1 MTFFFSN
8 RTDGLGERLKALLNA
23 MVLAEHYKLP
33 FKFCWPEHKD
43 YVLQSGHPDIS
54 ASSIFSK
61 TFLDM
66 HLIDRDDLK
75 AFRVRP
81 LRSLGASIEADI
93 AIQVQQTSLK
103 GQAPKLTPNI
113 KVRADYVKIFRSID
127 FAPEIDQMRK
137 IANLIDIGECADALH
152 LRSGDVIFGEYRYLG
167 DYALK
172 ALAYPL
178 AEKIAYDNRLQNRR
192 LIVFGQDQVMCRRIA
207 GICNGIVSSDIECTV
222 GISKTAQAFFD
233 IFLMSRCKKIFQA
246 GSGFPTFASWISG
259 NEIVNP
265 YSSADASDQLC
276 CRHIGNGIDI
286 SPLYEAHAAWAALAS
301 LRGGITEAQQLD
313 LTRRAVE
320 ADPDNGLY
328 RLVLAALLYRASKV
342 EEADAVL
349 ATAFAHEGPP
359 TGSILR
365 ILRNYEQA
373 PLSLVHYWPDIEKA
387 AETSNQAAKCLMVRS
402 GWTAGKLYR

>member
-113 KVRADYVKIFRSID
+113 KVRADYVKF
-127 FAPEIDQMRK
+127 
-137 IANLIDIGECADALH
+137 
-152 LRSGDVIFGEYRYLG
+152 SGR
-167 DYALK
+167 
-172 ALAYPL
+172 
-178 AEKIAYDNRLQNRR
+178 
-192 LIVFGQDQVMCRRIA
+192 
-207 GICNGIVSSDIECTV
+207 
-222 GISKTAQAFFD
+222 
-233 IFLMSRCKKIFQA
+233 
-246 GSGFPTFASWISG
+246 
-259 NEIVNP
+259 
-265 YSSADASDQLC
+265 
-276 CRHIGNGIDI
+276 
-286 SPLYEAHAAWAALAS
+286 
-301 LRGGITEAQQLD
+301 
-313 LTRRAVE
+313 
-320 ADPDNGLY
+320 
-328 RLVLAALLYRASKV
+328 
-342 EEADAVL
+342 
-349 ATAFAHEGPP
+349 
-359 TGSILR
+359 
-365 ILRNYEQA
+365 
-373 PLSLVHYWPDIEKA
+373 
-387 AETSNQAAKCLMVRS
+387 
-402 GWTAGKLYR
+402 